1 MHTGGAVPVRI
12 VLESSQEGAA
22 PSMTRHTG
30 LLYNKP
36 KSIFIR
42 YDEQEQQGG
51 ESAAVGTTIRW
62 DGQELKLIRR
72 GAVESEQSFVAGRR
86 TGGIYRSA
94 LAEFRLET
102 ETTYLT
108 VVTPQEAL
116 LPIAME
122 WHYQLWLSGEHAGQ
136 FQIRLTLQEE

>member
-1 MHTGGAVPVRI
+1 MQTGSAVPVRI
-12 VLESSQEGAA
+12 VLESSQEGAS
-22 PSMTRHTG
+22 PTITRHTG

-42 YDEQEQQGG
+42 YDEQEQGG
-51 ESAAVGTTIRW
+51 EGATVGTTIRW

-86 TGGIYRSA
+86 TGGAYRSD
-94 LAEFRLET
+94 LADFRIET

-108 VVTPQEAL
+108 VAAPPEAL
-116 LPIAME
+116 LPITME
-122 WHYQLWLSGEHAGQ
+122 WRYELWLSGEHAGQ
-136 FQIRLTLQEE
+136 FQIRLTLREE